1 MTMPCPCCSL
11 DLTPAIPGR
20 RRHARSLARKTAD
33 SVGRAIIDVLE
44 NEELATRPG
53 LLQQLDPRVRLLT
66 LLLFAVTASLVH
78 SVWVLMGLVLATAA
92 LAAASK
98 VGVVPFARRVW
109 TSAGLLVIF
118 LALPSATKVI
128 TPGVVV
134 VPLGPLSLTQPGL
147 MGAATLIAR
156 VVSAAGF
163 SLLVI
168 WTMRWADLLHALTR
182 LGVPDV
188 ITATFALAHK
198 QIVTLLRTVEQ
209 VHLAREARTLTTG
222 IAADNRAWVTE
233 RMAFVVRKSMKTAD
247 DVYDAMLSRG
257 FTGSARS
264 LVRLRL
270 RVRDWTWTAFCIGGC
285 ALVVTLDRT
294 ITTL

>member
-1 MTMPCPCCSL
+1 M
-11 DLTPAIPGR
+11 DLAPAVPGR
-20 RRHARSLARKTAD
+20 RRRVRSLARKTAN
-33 SVGRAIIDVLE
+33 SVGRAIIEVLE
-44 NEELATRPG
+44 NEELATRAG
-53 LLQQLDPRVRLLT
+53 LLQRLDPRVRLLT

-78 SVWVLMGLVLATAA
+78 SVWVLRGLVFVTLA
-92 LAAASK
+92 LAAASR
-98 VGVVPFARRVW
+98 VGVASFARRVW

-118 LALPSATKVI
+118 LALPSATQLI

-147 MGAATLIAR
+147 MGAATLIVR
-156 VVSAAGF
+156 VVAAAGF

-188 ITATFALAHK
+188 ITATLALAQK

-209 VHLAREARTLTTG
+209 VHLAREARTLTLG
-222 IAADNRAWVTE
+222 LAADNRAWVTE

-270 RVRDWTWTAFCIGGC
+270 RVRDWTWAAACAGGC
-285 ALVVTLDRT
+285 VMVVVLDR
-294 ITTL
+294 IVMPR